1 MNRLTSYGFIFAL
14 IYLAILE
21 GDAGDHVMLIQGFTF
36 SLIVAYLAFFLTW
49 LTLDATLP
57 VIVIGTAVLG
67 FGGWILAIA
76 VIVFFITGSLFS
88 RLNRDFETPGKDNDK
103 ETILPERRRD
113 GLQVWANGFWAAFF
127 CTLWFLIPQ
136 DLFLGAAFGV
146 VATATADTWATET
159 GIRNPGKTIS
169 IKTRKSV
176 PSGTEGGVSLKGT
189 LFAILGALLIGIFAS
204 QKVGANAIHTFAVVS
219 AAGFLGC
226 VIDSYIGAIFQRSKD
241 MDQPNHPWYSMDKD
255 KQNSFVNWV
264 STASGGIIA
273 LILLLII

>member
-1 MNRLTSYGFIFAL
+1 M

-57 VIVIGTAVLG
+57 VIVVGTAILG

-88 RLNRDFETPGKDNDK
+88 RLNKDHETPAGDF
-103 ETILPERRRD
+103 IPPERRRD
-113 GLQVWANGFWAAFF
+113 GLQIWANGFWAALF
-127 CTLWFLIPQ
+127 CILWFLVPLEQ
-136 DLFLGAAFGV
+136 FLGAAFGV
-146 VATATADTWATET
+146 IATATADTWATET

-169 IKTRKSV
+169 IRTFKSIS
-176 PSGTEGGVSLKGT
+176 PGTDGGISLKGT
-189 LFAILGALLIGIFAS
+189 FFAVLGALLIGVFAS
-204 QKVGANAIHTFAVVS
+204 QGLSTNPAYTFAVIS

-226 VIDSYIGAIFQRSKD
+226 MIDSYIGAVYQRKRNPDESD
-241 MDQPNHPWYSMDKD
+241 HPWYSMERD
-255 KQNSFVNWV
+255 KQNNLVNWI
-264 STASGGIIA
+264 STGSGGLIA
-273 LILLLII
+273 LIILLII

>member
-21 GDAGDHVMLIQGFTF
+21 GDASDHVMLIQGFTI
-36 SLIVAYLAFFLTW
+36 SLVVAYLAFFLTW

-57 VIVIGTAVLG
+57 VIVIGTAIFG

-76 VIVFFITGSLFS
+76 VVVFFITGSLFS
-88 RLNRDFETPGKDNDK
+88 RLNRDLDTPNDQS
-103 ETILPERRRD
+103 ILPERRRD

-127 CTLWFLIPQ
+127 CFLLFLFPL

-146 VATATADTWATET
+146 IATATADTWATET
-159 GIRNPGKTIS
+159 GIRKPGKTIS

-176 PSGTEGGVSLKGT
+176 PPGTEGGISFKGT
-189 LFAILGALLIGIFAS
+189 FFSILGALLIGFFAS
-204 QKVGANAIHTFAVVS
+204 QEVGENAIHTFAVVS
-219 AAGFLGC
+219 FAGFAGC
-226 VIDSYIGAIFQRSKD
+226 LIDSYIGAVYQRSND
-241 MDQPNHPWYSMDKD
+241 SDQSDHPWYSLDKD

-264 STASGGIIA
+264 STGSGGLIA

>member
-21 GDAGDHVMLIQGFTF
+21 GDASDHVMLIQGFTF

-57 VIVIGTAVLG
+57 VIVIGTAILG

-76 VIVFFITGSLFS
+76 VIVFFITGSLFG
-88 RLNRDFETPGKDNDK
+88 RLNRDLETPDN
-103 ETILPERRRD
+103 ETLLPERRRD
-113 GLQVWANGFWAAFF
+113 GLQVWANGFWAAIF
-127 CTLWFLIPQ
+127 CIFWFLFPL
-136 DLFLGAAFGV
+136 DLFMGAAFGV
-146 VATATADTWATET
+146 IATATADTWATET

-169 IKTRKSV
+169 IKTRKTV
-176 PSGTEGGVSLKGT
+176 PPGTEGGISFKGT
-189 LFAILGALLIGIFAS
+189 LFSILGALLIGFFAS
-204 QKVGANAIHTFAVVS
+204 QGVGGNPIHTFTVVS
-219 AAGFLGC
+219 IAGFLGC
-226 VIDSYIGAIFQRSKD
+226 LIDSYIGAVYQRRGAS
-241 MDQPNHPWYSMDKD
+241 DQSDHPWYSLDKD

-264 STASGGIIA
+264 STGSGGIIA